1 VRQNNCC
8 NTHTYDLLRTN
19 GNCVFCSM
27 MMMMPL
33 NMILVVYRVVVYHI
47 NSRGTRIDLTIKQRI
62 MSSLSKRSKEGLHR
76 GGAAFGRTLQD
87 RKVHL
92 ASLLTACAYAAVFLI
107 QRHFMRYYRRIV
119 GDYYTTD
126 DAKWSPSLYPDF
138 KKICKI
144 ALPTV
149 WSKEG
154 LGSFVF
160 IVLFA
165 VKAMLRVTISAIDGR
180 VLTTLVTPRHLR
192 ASSSFGSL
200 RAALAAKLSASLAAA
215 AVSGCIEHLRHW
227 LITAY
232 RGRLTHYFHNRF
244 YDKLIYYHGTALESH
259 LEAADTVI
267 TNYCGEFAEHFAE
280 LPYYFLMPFLEATM
294 SLIALVRITGG
305 KSAGMMMAVVLASL
319 SVLRT
324 VTPPFG
330 RIHAAVLKR
339 EDEFRRMHTN
349 AINNVESIAMHG
361 AGAFT
366 RNRLNAQFD
375 EVKTS
380 LDEASLAKGHFDM
393 LEGSI
398 AAVWSAAAYA
408 ICSISSSVNGAD
420 KGRGKTARM
429 SAAVVQLRLI
439 GDFNV
444 SVKDLIV
451 NIREVS
457 HLSEFTTK
465 LAAFET
471 TLDKVAA
478 GNFHRDPFT
487 HGLGVMTP
495 STTNDGASPSSASE
509 GGLLSSTTSSPS
521 QTPQY
526 RGLFRVVENH
536 ASKSRMGSLV
546 TFDHVNVVNPA
557 GTLLV
562 AKLSLD
568 IAERQDWAIVGPNG
582 CGKSSVL
589 RLMAKLWPPECGRL
603 TIDASVLFCFL
614 PQTPYLLP
622 KSTMVEQI
630 CFPDE
635 PMVDDGPLKSNR
647 VASMYDLD
655 TLDSPASPSPL
666 CVRGSVTAQERALL
680 REAMS
685 MATGSSVTEHL
696 GGWDSP
702 TVGLLPAR
710 ANREFDWSSLSGGQ
724 RQKLALARAFYHAR
738 KAEIKGDRCICVLDE
753 STSMMDHEAEQMVF
767 TNFRKCGFRF
777 ISVTH
782 REEVLQHHTHV
793 LTLSRDPDEW
803 SVVSRERVPL

>member
-1 VRQNNCC
+1 MA
-8 NTHTYDLLRTN
+8 T
-19 GNCVFCSM
+19 
-27 MMMMPL
+27 
-33 NMILVVYRVVVYHI
+33 
-47 NSRGTRIDLTIKQRI
+47 
-62 MSSLSKRSKEGLHR
+62 LSKLSRDGVQR
-76 GGAAFGRTLQD
+76 GGAAVGRTLQD
-87 RKVHL
+87 RKIHV
-92 ASLLTACAYAAVFLI
+92 ASLLTACAYAAVFIL
-107 QRHFMRYYRRIV
+107 QRHFMRYYRRVV

-126 DAKWSPSLYPDF
+126 DAEWSPSLYPDF
-138 KKICKI
+138 KKICRI

-154 LGSFVF
+154 LGSLVF
-160 IVLFA
+160 ILLFA
-165 VKAMLRVTISAIDGR
+165 LKALLRVTISSIDGR
-180 VLTTLVTPRHLR
+180 VLTTMVTPRHLR
-192 ASSSFGSL
+192 SSTSFGSL
-200 RAALAAKLSASLAAA
+200 RAALAAKLSASLAAS

-244 YDKLIYYHGTALESH
+244 YEKLIYYHGTALESH

-267 TNYCGEFAEHFAE
+267 TSYCGEFAEHFAE
-280 LPYYFLMPFLEATM
+280 LPYYFLLPFLEAST

-305 KSAGMMMAVVLASL
+305 RSAGMMMAVVLASL
-319 SVLRT
+319 AVLRA

-330 RIHAAVLKR
+330 RIHAAVLQR

-398 AAVWSAAAYA
+398 SAVWSAAAYA
-408 ICSISSSVNGAD
+408 ICSLSSS
-420 KGRGKTARM
+420 GRTDGGGREHGKTLRM
-429 SAAVVQLRLI
+429 SAAVVKLRLI
-439 GDFNV
+439 NDFNL

-465 LAAFET
+465 LAAFEN

-495 STTNDGASPSSASE
+495 SVTNDGTSPHPGIASPN
-509 GGLLSSTTSSPS
+509 GVDGPRSPVS
-521 QTPQY
+521 PTPQSPQY
-526 RGLFRVVENH
+526 RGSFRVVDH
-536 ASKSRMGSLV
+536 LTQKSRMGSLV

-562 AKLSLD
+562 SKLSLD
-568 IAERQDWAIVGPNG
+568 IAEGQDWAIVGPNG

-589 RLMAKLWPPECGRL
+589 RLMAKLWPPECGHL
-603 TIDASVLFCFL
+603 TLDASVAFCFL

-635 PMVDDGPLKSNR
+635 PRVDDGPLKSNR
-647 VASMYDLD
+647 AASMYGLD
-655 TLDSPASPSPL
+655 SLDSPTSPPPP
-666 CVRGSVTAQERALL
+666 CVRGSVTSQERALL
-680 REAMS
+680 SEAMS
-685 MATGSSVTEHL
+685 LATGSSVIDHL

-702 TVGLLPAR
+702 TVGLLPTK

-724 RQKLALARAFYHAR
+724 RQKLALARAFYHA
-738 KAEIKGDRCICVLDE
+738 KKSELKGDCCICVLDE

-767 TNFRKCGFRF
+767 TNLRKHKVRF

-793 LTLSRDPDEW
+793 LTLSRDPDDW
-803 SVVSRERVPL
+803 NVAVRDRLPL

>member
-1 VRQNNCC
+1 
-8 NTHTYDLLRTN
+8 
-19 GNCVFCSM
+19 M
-27 MMMMPL
+27 A
-33 NMILVVYRVVVYHI
+33 
-47 NSRGTRIDLTIKQRI
+47 
-62 MSSLSKRSKEGLHR
+62 SLSKLSRDGLHR
-76 GGAAFGRTLQD
+76 GGAAAIGRSLQD

-92 ASLLTACAYAAVFLI
+92 TSLLTACAYAAVFLI

-126 DAKWSPSLYPDF
+126 DAEWSPNLYPDF

-144 ALPTV
+144 ALPTI

-154 LGSFVF
+154 LGSIVF
-160 IVLFA
+160 ILLFA
-165 VKAMLRVTISAIDGR
+165 VKAILRVTISAIDGR
-180 VLTTLVTPRHLR
+180 VLTTLVTPRGLR
-192 ASSSFGSL
+192 ANTSFGSL
-200 RAALAAKLSASLAAA
+200 RAALAAKLSASLAAS

-244 YDKLIYYHGTALESH
+244 YEKLTYYHGTALESH

-330 RIHAAVLKR
+330 RIHAAVLQR

-361 AGAFT
+361 AGTFT

-408 ICSISSSVNGAD
+408 ICSLSSSMAGH
-420 KGRGKTARM
+420 GGERGKTARM

-478 GNFHRDPFT
+478 GKFHRDPFT

-495 STTNDGASPSSASE
+495 STTNDGVSPSSASSPDAL
-509 GGLLSSTTSSPS
+509 GSSTTSSPPQS
-521 QTPQY
+521 PQY
-526 RGLFRVVENH
+526 RGSFRVVENH
-536 ASKSRMGSLV
+536 TSKSRMGSLV

-562 AKLSLD
+562 SKLSLD
-568 IAERQDWAIVGPNG
+568 IAEGQDWAIVGPNG

-603 TIDASVLFCFL
+603 TLDASVLFCFL

-647 VASMYDLD
+647 VASMYGLD
-655 TLDSPASPSPL
+655 TLDSPMSPPPPPP
-666 CVRGSVTAQERALL
+666 CVRGSITAQERALL
-680 REAMS
+680 SEAMS
-685 MATGSSVTEHL
+685 MATGSSVIDHL

-702 TVGLLPAR
+702 TVGLLPTR

-767 TNFRKCGFRF
+767 TNLRRCGFRF

-793 LTLSRDPDEW
+793 LTLSRDPDDW
-803 SVVSRERVPL
+803 SVISRERAPL